1 MIIYLEELNVGVVS
15 NEYLNFFLMN
25 NLMLLLSLL
34 VWFLWLVL
42 EYIDLIVNFDY

>member
-25 NLMLLLSLL
+25 NLMLLWSLL